1 MCEQCIIKSK
11 SRVKQVVKMSKRIE
25 QKEVFI
31 KSFKNL
37 KNLYNFDFIEEEQ
50 LSKIINQI
58 AEVLFEGETKSQNN
72 HSIQIYNNDILERQ
86 LRRERDH
93 AINMITLHKGSLL

>member
-1 MCEQCIIKSK
+1 
-11 SRVKQVVKMSKRIE
+11 MSKRIE
-25 QKEVFI
+25 QKDVFI

-37 KNLYNFDFIEEEQ
+37 KNLYDFDFLEEEQ

-58 AEVLFEGETKSQNN
+58 AELLYEGEIKSQND
-72 HSIQIYNNDILERQ
+72 HSKQIYLNDKIKRQ

-93 AINMITLHKGSLL
+93 AINMIMLHRGSFL